1 MKIMPPDFIEIR
13 LDGLKVER
21 KRPLDA
27 IEYATLAWVDW
38 FNNRRLFE
46 SIGNVPPAELE
57 QAYYDQMEDQAE
69 AA

>member
-1 MKIMPPDFIEIR
+1 ME
-13 LDGLKVER
+13 
-21 KRPLDA
+21 
-27 IEYATLAWVDW
+27 WVDW
-38 FNNRRLFE
+38 LNNRRQLE